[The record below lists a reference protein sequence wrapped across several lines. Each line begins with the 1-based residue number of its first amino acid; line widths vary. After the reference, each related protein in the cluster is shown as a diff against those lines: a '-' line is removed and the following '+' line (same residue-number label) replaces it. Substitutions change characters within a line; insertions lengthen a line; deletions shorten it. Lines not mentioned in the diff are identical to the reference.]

1 MTYLRATLILL
12 TVVISGCGFHLRGAG
27 EHNDGNSVLGGKT
40 VYLNSSPKSDLDRL
54 VKLELSAAGA
64 VLAGTPNAEIDLTLG
79 SEEFIQRNLSLN
91 ARARAAEVE
100 LVLSTSFSIQ
110 RSSHDLIEDRAI
122 VNRQMF
128 NDPRNILGKTEEI
141 RLFRQEMRREIA
153 AQITRRLIYTLSN

>member
-40 VYLNSSPKSDLDRL
+40 VYLNSSSRSELDRL
-54 VKLELSAAGA
+54 VKLELIAAGA
-64 VLAGTPNAEIDLTLG
+64 VLTSTPNAEIGLTLG
-79 SEEFIQRNLSLN
+79 AEEFMQRNLSLN

-100 LVLSTSFSIQ
+100 LVLSTNFSIQ
-110 RSSHDLIEDRAI
+110 RPSHDLIEDHAI

-141 RLFRQEMRREIA
+141 RLFRKEMRREIA

>member
-1 MTYLRATLILL
+1 MTYLRATLILM
-12 TVVISGCGFHLRGAG
+12 TVVISGCGFHLKGAG

-40 VYLNSSPKSDLDRL
+40 VYLNSSSRSDLDRL
-54 VKLELSAAGA
+54 VKLELIGAGA
-64 VLAGTPNAEIDLTLG
+64 VLTGTSNAEIGLILD

-100 LVLSTSFSIQ
+100 LVLSANFSIR